1 MMRLARIVRDA
12 SDLDGSVRSLPTP
25 CKIAQAPSNASQTVP
40 VLLKSNASGVSTMTP
55 SPHARHAS
63 VRERTDAQK
72 GPVMKWIGGPVAL
85 RRRLDHSEATPAT
98 LGSPPTVYR
107 PAGHA
112 RTATWQR
119 ATRACLSPV
128 NHGCPNHRSALSFSN
143 EHNRQKTTL
152 RRGAEAV
159 PSGGQHTESIEPEP
173 CV

>member
-25 CKIAQAPSNASQTVP
+25 CKNTQASSNASQIVR

-72 GPVMKWIGGPVAL
+72 GPMMKWIGGPVAL

-98 LGSPPTVYR
+98 VGSPSR
-107 PAGHA
+107 SKDA
-112 RTATWQR
+112 RVRSTALADALNARGISTPRGGRWY
-119 ATRACLSPV
+119 AKSVSNLLA
-128 NHGCPNHRSALSFSN
+128 RS
-143 EHNRQKTTL
+143 
-152 RRGAEAV
+152 
-159 PSGGQHTESIEPEP
+159 
-173 CV
+173 